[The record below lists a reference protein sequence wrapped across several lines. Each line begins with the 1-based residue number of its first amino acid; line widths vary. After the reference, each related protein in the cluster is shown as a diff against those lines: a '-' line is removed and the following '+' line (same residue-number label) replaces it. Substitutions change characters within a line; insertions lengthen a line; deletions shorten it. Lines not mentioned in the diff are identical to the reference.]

1 MTQQHRNRCVAQQ
14 TPKTSFIVVL
24 NPPLMDLCLSFN
36 AYIYSSHKP
45 NHIMY
50 TGIQHL
56 HSFLSYLVLIG
67 LLISFIAALAGWLGN
82 KVYTDK
88 DRKLGLLGLIPVHL
102 QWVIGLILYFVSP
115 LGMQNFSGE
124 AMGDSVSRLYI
135 LEHPLTMIIAV
146 ILITVGYARAK
157 RQIGTD
163 NKGFKSIAIFYG
175 IGLILILS
183 RIPWNAWPGN

>member
-1 MTQQHRNRCVAQQ
+1 
-14 TPKTSFIVVL
+14 
-24 NPPLMDLCLSFN
+24 
-36 AYIYSSHKP
+36 
-45 NHIMY
+45 MY

-56 HSFLSYLVLIG
+56 HSFLSYLVLLG
-67 LLISFIAALAGWLGN
+67 LLISFVAALAGWFGN
-82 KVYTDK
+82 KNFGDK
-88 DRKLGLLGLIPVHL
+88 DRKLGLLGLIPTHL
-102 QWVIGLILYFVSP
+102 QWVIGVILYFVSP
-115 LGMQNFSGE
+115 LGMSNFSGE

-146 ILITVGYARAK
+146 VLITVGYARAK
-157 RQIGTD
+157 RQIGAG

>member
-1 MTQQHRNRCVAQQ
+1 
-14 TPKTSFIVVL
+14 
-24 NPPLMDLCLSFN
+24 
-36 AYIYSSHKP
+36 
-45 NHIMY
+45 MY

-56 HSFLSYLVLIG
+56 HSYLSYLVLLG
-67 LLISFIAALAGWLGN
+67 LLISFVAALAGWFGN
-82 KVYTDK
+82 KAFSDK

-102 QWVIGLILYFVSP
+102 QWVIGVILYFVSP
-115 LGMQNFSGE
+115 LGMSNFSGE

-146 ILITVGYARAK
+146 ILITVGYSRAK

-163 NKGFKSIAIFYG
+163 NRGFKSIAIFYG
-175 IGLILILS
+175 IGLFLILL